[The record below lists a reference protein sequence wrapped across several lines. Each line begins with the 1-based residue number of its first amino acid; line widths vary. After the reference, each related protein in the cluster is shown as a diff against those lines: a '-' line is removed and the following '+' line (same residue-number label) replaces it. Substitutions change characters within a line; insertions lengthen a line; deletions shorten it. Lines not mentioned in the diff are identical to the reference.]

1 MIRRPPRSTL
11 FPYTTLFRSHDPG
24 IPPVP
29 ALRPRL
35 GARTARASPDCSGV
49 RSSSGDTL
57 QNARESDDPRDK
69 AADAPPR
76 QAAARPLMH
85 QRLSSTTLLDEV
97 PLDAV

>member
-35 GARTARASPDCSGV
+35 GARTPRASPDCSGV
-49 RSSSGDTL
+49 RSNSGDTL
-57 QNARESDDPRDK
+57 QNARESDDPRDQ

-76 QAAARPLMH
+76 QATARPLKH